1 MAIRPYLAIT
11 GEEIAQIGIIPENAA
26 WMFCPFSAEAMDVF
40 DFAPAGKIL
49 VLTDADSSENT
60 DPERII
66 QMLAR
71 LEPEAILLDFQRSEN
86 IDNAA
91 FAKKLKKTLS
101 CPVILPPDLAEKLDG
116 PVFLPPVPLHTSLKN
131 HIAPWKER
139 AIWLDISTEGEKI
152 TLTEAGA
159 SFETQLCFSPPEKGH
174 QEERLHCHYSISL
187 KEDAAIFTL
196 WRTKEDML
204 SLLTEAENRG
214 IRAAVGLYQELGHAE
229 AQGTFFGE
237 S

>member
-11 GEEIAQIGIIPENAA
+11 GEEIAQIGKIPENAA
-26 WMFCPFSAEAMDVF
+26 WMFCPFSPDAMDVF
-40 DFAPAGKIL
+40 DFVPAGKIL

-71 LEPEAILLDFQRSEN
+71 LEPETLLLDFQRTEN
-86 IDNAA
+86 IDDA
-91 FAKKLKKTLS
+91 FAKRLKKALS

-131 HIAPWKER
+131 HIAPWKGR

-159 SFETQLCFSPPEKGH
+159 SFETLLCFSPPEKGH
-174 QEERLHCHYSISL
+174 QEERLHCHYSIAL

-196 WRTKEDML
+196 WRTEEDIID
-204 SLLTEAENRG
+204 LLQESETFG
-214 IRAAVGLYQELGHAE
+214 IQKTIGLYQEW
-229 AQGTFFGE
+229 QGRNMLPFRRE
-237 S
+237 C